1 MKMESSTSKVEVII
15 KPMLLKTGIP
25 LALSVVGF
33 ICAKLMAK
41 RSLNP
46 KESLSEA
53 DDQVLRD
60 GDSFH
65 SFSSTCVFS
74 MEDHEPI
81 IMDANVM
88 NLAESL
94 EIGYNK
100 HELEE
105 EISFLRI
112 GLDDLQNRESEL
124 EMQFIH
130 YCDLKEKKSVVVEL
144 RNMLL
149 LEMAH
154 VEFFNREFSSMEAE
168 SQRLQKLVVEYLR
181 ILEQLEYWKSENGF
195 LQRKVKK
202 LLRKASWQSRIMQKQ
217 DLKLEAWEAEVLRI
231 YDVLETRTKVI
242 KKLEDEVGERRV
254 VLDQVQDEKNVPLE
268 KLELAEKSASS
279 ISKELVYLRWS
290 NACLR
295 HELMRNQAQ
304 EEQQDQEKNNNLATD
319 FEGSGEIADYGLASM
334 VLEHNEPCFGIVSGD
349 QACLKRQKLFQ
360 RLRRLVEGSDK
371 AKGRRLGE
379 KERHE
384 EVKCF
389 GRQSVSADAEAH
401 HIARRQE
408 TPQEELTCLTMS
420 MLIALLRLCCKTNQP
435 LRGAKIPESEFT
447 TLPNGLK
454 YYDLKVGSGAAAVT
468 GSRVAVHYVAKWKG
482 ITFMTSRQ
490 GLGVGGGTPY
500 GFDVGQSER
509 GSVLKGLDLGV
520 KGMKVGGQRLLI
532 VPPELAYGSKGVQEI
547 PPNATIELDVELLA
561 IKQSPFGSPS
571 IEKNESENGSEDEI
585 EREDEREET

>member
-1 MKMESSTSKVEVII
+1 
-15 KPMLLKTGIP
+15 MLLKTGIP

-105 EISFLRI
+105 EFSFLRI
-112 GLDDLQNRESEL
+112 RLDDLQNRESEL

-130 YCDLKEKKSVVVEL
+130 YCYLEEKKSVVVEL

-168 SQRLQKLVVEYLR
+168 SQRLEKLVVEYLR

-202 LLRKASWQSRIMQKQ
+202 LLRKASRQSRIMQKQ

-242 KKLEDEVGERRV
+242 KKLEDEVGELRV
-254 VLDQVQDEKNVPLE
+254 VLGQVQDEKNVLLA

-279 ISKELVYLRWS
+279 ISKEIEQLQKDRAAELKELVYLRWS

-349 QACLKRQKLFQ
+349 QACSERQKLFQ

-379 KERHE
+379 KERNE

-389 GRQSVSADAEAH
+389 GRHSVSADAEAH
-401 HIARRQE
+401 HIARSS
-408 TPQEELTCLTMS
+408 CAS
-420 MLIALLRLCCKTNQP
+420 A
-435 LRGAKIPESEFT
+435 
-447 TLPNGLK
+447 
-454 YYDLKVGSGAAAVT
+454 
-468 GSRVAVHYVAKWKG
+468 
-482 ITFMTSRQ
+482 
-490 GLGVGGGTPY
+490 
-500 GFDVGQSER
+500 
-509 GSVLKGLDLGV
+509 
-520 KGMKVGGQRLLI
+520 
-532 VPPELAYGSKGVQEI
+532 
-547 PPNATIELDVELLA
+547 
-561 IKQSPFGSPS
+561 
-571 IEKNESENGSEDEI
+571 
-585 EREDEREET
+585 

>member
-1 MKMESSTSKVEVII
+1 MESSTSKVEVII

-25 LALSVVGF
+25 LALSMVGF

-53 DDQVLRD
+53 DDQVLRY

-65 SFSSTCVFS
+65 SFSSTCVLS

-81 IMDANVM
+81 IMDVNVM

-105 EISFLRI
+105 EISLLRI
-112 GLDDLQNRESEL
+112 RLDDLQNRESEL
-124 EMQFIH
+124 EMQFIR
-130 YCDLKEKKSVVVEL
+130 YCDLKEKESVVVEL

-154 VEFFNREFSSMEAE
+154 VKFFNRVVSSMEAE
-168 SQRLQKLVVEYLR
+168 SQRLEKLVVEYLR

-202 LLRKASWQSRIMQKQ
+202 HSRKARRQSRIMQKQ

-231 YDVLETRTKVI
+231 YEALETRTKAI
-242 KKLEDEVGERRV
+242 KKLEDEAGELRV
-254 VLDQVQDEKNVPLE
+254 VLDQVQDEKNVLLE

-279 ISKELVYLRWS
+279 ISKIGGEGIKIEVLEKEIEQLQKDRAAELKELVYLRWS

-295 HELMRNQAQ
+295 HKLMRNQAQ

-349 QACLKRQKLFQ
+349 QACSKRQKLFQ

-371 AKGRRLGE
+371 AKGRRLG
-379 KERHE
+379 KKDRHE

-389 GRQSVSADAEAH
+389 GRHSVSDDAEAH
-401 HIARRQE
+401 HIARRS
-408 TPQEELTCLTMS
+408 CS
-420 MLIALLRLCCKTNQP
+420 SA
-435 LRGAKIPESEFT
+435 
-447 TLPNGLK
+447 
-454 YYDLKVGSGAAAVT
+454 
-468 GSRVAVHYVAKWKG
+468 
-482 ITFMTSRQ
+482 
-490 GLGVGGGTPY
+490 
-500 GFDVGQSER
+500 
-509 GSVLKGLDLGV
+509 
-520 KGMKVGGQRLLI
+520 
-532 VPPELAYGSKGVQEI
+532 
-547 PPNATIELDVELLA
+547 
-561 IKQSPFGSPS
+561 
-571 IEKNESENGSEDEI
+571 
-585 EREDEREET
+585 

>member
-1 MKMESSTSKVEVII
+1 MESSTSKVEVII

-195 LQRKVKK
+195 LQRKV
-202 LLRKASWQSRIMQKQ
+202 
-217 DLKLEAWEAEVLRI
+217 
-231 YDVLETRTKVI
+231 I
-242 KKLEDEVGERRV
+242 KKLEDEVGELRV
-254 VLDQVQDEKNVPLE
+254 VLDQVQDEKNVLLE

-279 ISKELVYLRWS
+279 ISKSNRFEVSHTADWRRRDQLSEKRAAELKELVYLRWS

-389 GRQSVSADAEAH
+389 GRHSVSADAEAH
-401 HIARRQE
+401 HIARRS
-408 TPQEELTCLTMS
+408 CFS
-420 MLIALLRLCCKTNQP
+420 A
-435 LRGAKIPESEFT
+435 
-447 TLPNGLK
+447 
-454 YYDLKVGSGAAAVT
+454 
-468 GSRVAVHYVAKWKG
+468 
-482 ITFMTSRQ
+482 
-490 GLGVGGGTPY
+490 
-500 GFDVGQSER
+500 
-509 GSVLKGLDLGV
+509 
-520 KGMKVGGQRLLI
+520 
-532 VPPELAYGSKGVQEI
+532 
-547 PPNATIELDVELLA
+547 
-561 IKQSPFGSPS
+561 
-571 IEKNESENGSEDEI
+571 
-585 EREDEREET
+585 

>member
-1 MKMESSTSKVEVII
+1 MESSTSKVEVII

-242 KKLEDEVGERRV
+242 KKLEDEVGELRV
-254 VLDQVQDEKNVPLE
+254 VLDQVQDEKNVLLE

-279 ISKELVYLRWS
+279 ISKIGGEGIKIEVLKKEIEQLQKDRAAELKELVYLQWS
-290 NACLR
+290 NALR

-349 QACLKRQKLFQ
+349 QACSKRQKLFQ

-389 GRQSVSADAEAH
+389 GRHSVSADAEAH
-401 HIARRQE
+401 HIARRS
-408 TPQEELTCLTMS
+408 CFS
-420 MLIALLRLCCKTNQP
+420 A
-435 LRGAKIPESEFT
+435 
-447 TLPNGLK
+447 
-454 YYDLKVGSGAAAVT
+454 
-468 GSRVAVHYVAKWKG
+468 
-482 ITFMTSRQ
+482 
-490 GLGVGGGTPY
+490 
-500 GFDVGQSER
+500 
-509 GSVLKGLDLGV
+509 
-520 KGMKVGGQRLLI
+520 
-532 VPPELAYGSKGVQEI
+532 
-547 PPNATIELDVELLA
+547 
-561 IKQSPFGSPS
+561 
-571 IEKNESENGSEDEI
+571 
-585 EREDEREET
+585 